1 MVVQDIRAIWAP
13 GQLSPKALAATL
25 YKSKGD
31 KGGHV
36 CASPDKHPSITATL
50 FVYRQRYS
58 FFKRIPCPCYPM
70 AGAPLCE
77 NQMLNMPA
85 NNKLDCAGQ
94 NHWIL

>member
-36 CASPDKHPSITATL
+36 CASPDKHPSITALSLYTVKDTL
-50 FVYRQRYS
+50 SSNVFH
-58 FFKRIPCPCYPM
+58 
-70 AGAPLCE
+70 APALWPE
-77 NQMLNMPA
+77 L
-85 NNKLDCAGQ
+85 L
-94 NHWIL
+94 